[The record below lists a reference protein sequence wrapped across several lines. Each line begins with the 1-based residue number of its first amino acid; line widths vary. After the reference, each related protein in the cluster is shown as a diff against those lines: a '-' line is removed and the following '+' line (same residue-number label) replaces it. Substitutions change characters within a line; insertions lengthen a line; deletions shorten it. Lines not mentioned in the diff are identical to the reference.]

1 MLEQVKQAIRDR
13 VFDGYEKVPVADLER
28 RIARETGVPKGLVKN
43 AAKALVAAGELQYT
57 YVYGTSFLEPSF
69 NRPVRVSE
77 RIVLKPPDMAWETKP
92 GDGVITLAGGA
103 AFGNGAHPTTC
114 LALEA
119 LDDALGN
126 GPFLEHT
133 GRSKGLDVGTGTG
146 VLAIALARLGVQEV
160 VGTDIDPCAISEA
173 RHNVSRNR
181 LSDRITILDMP
192 VESLGNT
199 YAVIVANL
207 AYPTLKRMSS
217 VLATKLAEDGLLI
230 LSGFKAY
237 GQFGLRLFRE
247 TSRRRWGCVTLG
259 RKSPCVAPNPPP
271 KKTKNESS

>member
-1 MLEQVKQAIRDR
+1 MLDRVKKEIRDR
-13 VFDGYEKVPVADLER
+13 VFGGCEKVPVGQLEK
-28 RIARETGVPKGLVKN
+28 RIARDAGVSKGLVK
-43 AAKALVAAGELQYT
+43 KAVKELVGAGELVYT
-57 YVYGTSFLEPSF
+57 YVYGTSFLECSF
-69 NRPVRVSE
+69 SRPVRVSK
-77 RIVLKPPDMAWETKP
+77 RIVLKPPDMAYQAEP
-92 GDGVITLAGGA
+92 GDVVIILDGGA

-160 VGTDIDPCAISEA
+160 VGTDIDPCAISEG
-173 RHNVSRNR
+173 RHNVSLNR
-181 LSDRITILDMP
+181 LCERVTVLDTP
-192 VESLGNT
+192 VEGLGDA

-217 VLATKLAEDGLLI
+217 VLAAKLAEDGLLI
-230 LSGFKAY
+230 LSGFKEDVSTELAKAY
-237 GQFGLRLFRE
+237 EQFGLRLFRE
-247 TSRRRWGCVTLG
+247 ASRRRWGCVTLG
-259 RKSPCVAPNPPP
+259 RKGP
-271 KKTKNESS
+271 